1 MPFAIL
7 ELSYVFRTILIPSRM
22 WEFVVVNQ
30 LPLSGGS
37 HGRIRRMRLRWDLGM
52 ANSMKGKN
60 ADHRVRN

>member
-1 MPFAIL
+1 
-7 ELSYVFRTILIPSRM
+7 M

-37 HGRIRRMRLRWDLGM
+37 HGRIRWMRLRWDLGM